1 MLVERLTASQ
11 SALDLQTGGGEVLA
25 EVLAKMPR
33 PPGLVAA
40 TESWPPNAEIARRN
54 LSPYGASVFGVDD
67 EDELPFPA
75 GSFELVVSRHPTY
88 PIWDEIARVL
98 RPDGTYLSQQIGAG
112 SNRELSDFPMG
123 PQPVA
128 QARSSQRAV
137 AEATEAG
144 LEVIDLRQE
153 DLEVAFEEVGAV
165 VHFLRKVFWTVPG
178 FSVNAYRE
186 PLRRLHDQMQRD
198 GPFLAHSQ
206 RFLIEAR
213 KAAR

>member
-1 MLVERLTASQ
+1 
-11 SALDLQTGGGEVLA
+11 
-25 EVLAKMPR
+25 
-33 PPGLVAA
+33 
-40 TESWPPNAEIARRN
+40 
-54 LSPYGASVFGVDD
+54 
-67 EDELPFPA
+67 
-75 GSFELVVSRHPTY
+75 
-88 PIWDEIARVL
+88 
-98 RPDGTYLSQQIGAG
+98 
-112 SNRELSDFPMG
+112 MG

-153 DLEVAFEEVGAV
+153 ALEVAFDDVGAV

-186 PLRRLHDQMQRD
+186 PLRRLHDQIQRD